1 MRCKRTIDDQRDA
14 NPVVA
19 PGEWHRRAARQLRSD
34 TSKATLYRTLAACV
48 FLACVGPAAAQ
59 SWCTPGAR
67 LNVSSSGI
75 WYAASAISSADGKCL
90 VHYDKFS
97 SSSDERIGPDRA
109 APLGQT
115 TPFSQAGLR
124 GQALAA
130 PSAVATGGG
139 AGVKAGHY
147 HCTFFAQGSLT
158 TVPGFTVTGSSYRHD
173 NGGGGSVRYD
183 GGMVEFVG
191 GALAGQAGKVEPGII
206 RLFNERR
213 SRTVIDCE
221 NR

>member
-1 MRCKRTIDDQRDA
+1 MKVLCRL
-14 NPVVA
+14 VA
-19 PGEWHRRAARQLRSD
+19 LCA
-34 TSKATLYRTLAACV
+34 
-48 FLACVGPAAAQ
+48 FLFLGRPASAQ

-75 WYAASAISSADGKCL
+75 WYAASALSSTDGKCL

-115 TPFSQAGLR
+115 TSFTQMGAKVQTRSGEVVP
-124 GQALAA
+124 
-130 PSAVATGGG
+130 GGD
-139 AGVKAGHY
+139 ARITPGHY
-147 HCTFFAQGSLT
+147 HCTFFAQQTLT
-158 TVPGFTVTGSSYRHD
+158 TVPGFTVNGTSYRHD
-173 NGGGGSVRYD
+173 NGGSGSLRYAGGV
-183 GGMVEFVG
+183 VEFVG

-221 NR
+221 NK

>member
-1 MRCKRTIDDQRDA
+1 MK
-14 NPVVA
+14 VVVRLLVPCA
-19 PGEWHRRAARQLRSD
+19 LLVLSH
-34 TSKATLYRTLAACV
+34 
-48 FLACVGPAAAQ
+48 PAAAQ

-97 SSSDERIGPDRA
+97 ASSDERVGADRA

-115 TPFSQAGLR
+115 VAFAQR
-124 GQALAA
+124 GAATAVA
-130 PSAVATGGG
+130 PSPTRGTVAPATT
-139 AGVKAGHY
+139 AGVTAGRY
-147 HCTFFAQGSLT
+147 HCTFFAQGALT
-158 TVPGFTVTGSSYRHD
+158 TVPGFTVSGMSYRHD
-173 NGGGGSVRYD
+173 NGGTGTLRVAD
-183 GGMVEFVG
+183 GVVEFVG
-191 GALAGQAGKVEPGII
+191 GALAGQAGKLEPGVI

-221 NR
+221 AK